1 MEWLVLQL
9 ESDRKKAGYLLY
21 RFHILLVG
29 SLPFLFAFVP
39 ALRIP
44 ILLVWIPF
52 YAYQVYYKK
61 CPLTTVER
69 RLHREDIT
77 GLDPILWLLG
87 LPLTAFYR
95 GSVQFVL
102 STTFLACMFYSVII
116 STV

>member
-1 MEWLVLQL
+1 MLQL

-21 RFHILLVG
+21 RFHVLLVV
-29 SLPFLFAFVP
+29 SLLLLFVFVH

-44 ILLVWIPF
+44 ILLAWIPF
-52 YAYQVYYKK
+52 YAYQTYYGK

-77 GLDPILWLLG
+77 ALDPVISLLG
-87 LPLTAFYR
+87 LPLTVFNR

-102 STTFLACMFYSVII
+102 STTFLACMFYSVIV